1 MNLDDISRGRYF
13 IFEEHPAFILTDPF
27 IPKGKPKG
35 QTQEKVICVN
45 ASSVRDWRGEKRIID
60 KTCLLKKGDH
70 YSITHDSFIAYKR
83 AECISTNHEALQN
96 LPLAVQSQGQ
106 DPYLSNDILIKI
118 CKGLLKSNS
127 TDKKIKNYYRQAV
140 EQGRAYKI

>member
-13 IFEEHPAFILTDPF
+13 IFKEHPAFILTDPF
-27 IPKGKPKG
+27 KPKG
-35 QTQEKVICVN
+35 QTQKKVICVN

-83 AECISTNHEALQN
+83 AECIATNHEALQN
-96 LPLAVQSQGQ
+96 LPLAMQSQGQ
-106 DPYLSNDILIKI
+106 DSFLTPAILMKI
-118 CKGLLKSNS
+118 CKGLMQSTRSN
-127 TDKKIKNYYRQAV
+127 DDVKDAYRQAV
-140 EQGRAYKI
+140 EQKRAYPVV